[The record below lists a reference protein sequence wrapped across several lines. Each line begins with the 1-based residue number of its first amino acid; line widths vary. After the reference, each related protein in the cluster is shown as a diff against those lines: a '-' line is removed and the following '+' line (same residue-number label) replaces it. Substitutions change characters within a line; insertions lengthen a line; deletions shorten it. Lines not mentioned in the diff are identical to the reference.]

1 MRPRIIGEVRRLR
14 RTPAGEDASERPGFA
29 YLPADTVYLDAA
41 CQSMRPAPVIEA
53 LDAYFRTLNAC
64 GGRASY
70 ESARQVDT
78 GVADTRAAVLR
89 ALGLTSRTHAVS
101 FTLNTTYGLN
111 LLLTQ
116 MPAGRFR
123 RVVTTVTEHN
133 AVFLSTIAF
142 ARAHG
147 IDRVVL
153 ERDALGALMYRDA
166 DLTGALVVVSAQ
178 NNVDGAVTADLAG
191 LVADTHRLGGAVIVD
206 AAQAMAHAPEVLRG
220 LAADAI
226 CFSAH
231 KAYGPSLGVVVA
243 LRSLLMSLE
252 IGFVGGGQVAEVTA
266 EDFVLLD
273 EPHTR
278 LEPGLQ
284 AWGEILAFGAALRW
298 REAYAHAAGE
308 SVEQRERRL
317 TRSLR
322 EGLREMP
329 NLTVF
334 GDPDGA
340 LVPLRAH
347 RVDSNRLAVFLSKA
361 GISARS
367 GYFCAHYWLR
377 ERERVEPLLRFSLG
391 AHNTEQDVARCLD
404 VLGRMLR
411 GL

>member
-1 MRPRIIGEVRRLR
+1 VHPRIIGGVRRLR
-14 RTPAGEDASERPGFA
+14 RSPAGEDATDRPGFA

-53 LDAYFRTLNAC
+53 FDEYFRTRNAC

-70 ESARQVDT
+70 ESARQVDA

-89 ALGLTSRTHAVS
+89 TLGLSSRTHAVS

-111 LLLTQ
+111 LLLAQ
-116 MPAGRFR
+116 LPAGRFR

-142 ARAHG
+142 ARARG

-166 DLTGALVVVSAQ
+166 DLTDALVVVSAQ
-178 NNVDGAVTADLAG
+178 NNVDGAVTADLPG
-191 LVADTHRLGGAVIVD
+191 LVADAHRLGGTVIVD
-206 AAQAMAHAPEVLRG
+206 AAQAMAHAPEVLRS

-226 CFSAH
+226 CFSGH

-243 LRSLLMSLE
+243 TQELLRSLE
-252 IGFVGGGQVAEVTA
+252 VGFVGGGQVSAVSA
-266 EDFVLLD
+266 DDFVLLD

-298 REAYAHAAGE
+298 REAYPRTVGE

-317 TRSLR
+317 TRALR
-322 EGLREMP
+322 EGLAEIP
-329 NLTVF
+329 HLTVF
-334 GDPDGA
+334 GDADGA
-340 LVPLRAH
+340 LVSFRAH

-391 AHNTEQDVARCLD
+391 AHNTEQDVERCLD

>member
-1 MRPRIIGEVRRLR
+1 VRRLR
-14 RTPAGEDASERPGFA
+14 RTAAGEDAAERPDFA

-41 CQSMRPAPVIEA
+41 CQSMRPVPVIET
-53 LDAYFRTLNAC
+53 LDEYFRIRNAC

-70 ESARQVDT
+70 ESAREVDA
-78 GVADTRAAVLR
+78 GVADTRDRVLR

-101 FTLNTTYGLN
+101 FTLNTTYGVN
-111 LLLTQ
+111 LLLMQ
-116 MPAGRFR
+116 LPAGRFR
-123 RVVTTVTEHN
+123 RVVTTATEHN

-142 ARAHG
+142 ARARG

-166 DLTGALVVVSAQ
+166 DLTDAVVVISAQ
-178 NNVDGAVTADLAG
+178 NNVDGAVTVDLAG
-191 LVADTHRLGGAVIVD
+191 LVADVHRLGGVVIVD

-243 LRSLLMSLE
+243 MRSLLMSLE
-252 IGFVGGGQVAEVTA
+252 VGFVGGGQVAGVTA
-266 EDFVLLD
+266 DDFVLLD

-298 REAYAHAAGE
+298 REAYPRTAGE
-308 SVEQRERRL
+308 SIEQRERRL

-322 EGLREMP
+322 DGLREIP

>member
-1 MRPRIIGEVRRLR
+1 MRRLR
-14 RTPAGEDASERPGFA
+14 RTSTEEDRSERPGFA
-29 YLPADTVYLDAA
+29 YLTADTVYLDAA
-41 CQSMRPAPVIEA
+41 CQSMRPTPVIDA
-53 LDAYFRTLNAC
+53 LDEYFRTRNAC
-64 GGRASY
+64 GGRGSY
-70 ESARQVDT
+70 EIAREVDA

-89 ALGLTSRTHAVS
+89 ALGLSSRTHAVS

-111 LLLTQ
+111 LLLAQ
-116 MPAGRFR
+116 LPAGRVR

-142 ARAHG
+142 ARARG
-147 IDRVVL
+147 IERLVL

-166 DLTGALVVVSAQ
+166 DLADAVVVLSAQ

-191 LVADTHRLGGAVIVD
+191 IVADVHRLGGVVIVD
-206 AAQAMAHAPEVLRG
+206 AAQAMAHAPGVLRG

-243 LRSLLMSLE
+243 TRSLLMSLE
-252 IGFVGGGQVAEVTA
+252 VGFVGGGQVAEVTA
-266 EDFVLLD
+266 DDFVLLD

-284 AWGEILAFGAALRW
+284 AWGEILAFGEALRW
-298 REAYAHAAGE
+298 RDAFARTTGE
-308 SVEQRERRL
+308 TPDQRERRL

-322 EGLREMP
+322 DGLRELP
-329 NLTVF
+329 HLTMF
-334 GDPDGA
+334 GDADGA

>member
-1 MRPRIIGEVRRLR
+1 VRRLR
-14 RTPAGEDASERPGFA
+14 RTASAEDAAERPDFA

-41 CQSMRPAPVIEA
+41 CQSMRPVPVIET
-53 LDAYFRTLNAC
+53 LDEYFRIRNAC

-70 ESARQVDT
+70 ESAREVDA
-78 GVADTRAAVLR
+78 GVADTRDRVLR

-101 FTLNTTYGLN
+101 FTLNTTYGVN
-111 LLLTQ
+111 LLLMQ
-116 MPAGRFR
+116 LPAGRFR
-123 RVVTTVTEHN
+123 RVVTTATEHN

-142 ARAHG
+142 ARARG

-166 DLTGALVVVSAQ
+166 DLTDAVVVISAQ
-178 NNVDGAVTADLAG
+178 NNVDGAVTVDLAG
-191 LVADTHRLGGAVIVD
+191 LVADVHRLGGVVIVD

-243 LRSLLMSLE
+243 MRSLLMSLE
-252 IGFVGGGQVAEVTA
+252 VGFVGGGQVAGVTA
-266 EDFVLLD
+266 DDFVLLD

-298 REAYAHAAGE
+298 REAYPRTAGE
-308 SVEQRERRL
+308 SIEQRERRL

-322 EGLREMP
+322 DGLREIP